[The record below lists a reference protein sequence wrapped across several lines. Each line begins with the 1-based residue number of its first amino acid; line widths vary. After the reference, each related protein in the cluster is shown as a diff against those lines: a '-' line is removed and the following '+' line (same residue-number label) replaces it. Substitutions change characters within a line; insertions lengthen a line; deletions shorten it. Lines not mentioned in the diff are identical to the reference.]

1 MIRKRSNVNCTS
13 YPLTR
18 FVRSMLRIA
27 LLLLIASPALA
38 AEPSAA
44 DRAWIAACVERLK
57 NEPAPDEAVKLRY
70 CTCMHEQFDDNR
82 AVEQTEMERMYP
94 PLHRACN
101 RESGWK

>member
-1 MIRKRSNVNCTS
+1 MTSNPLAKIRR
-13 YPLTR
+13 P
-18 FVRSMLRIA
+18 MLRIA
-27 LLLLIASPALA
+27 LLLLIAFPALA

-70 CTCMHEQFDDNR
+70 CTCMHEQFDDNQP
-82 AVEQTEMERMYP
+82 VTQSEMEHLYP
-94 PLHRACN
+94 PMHRACN